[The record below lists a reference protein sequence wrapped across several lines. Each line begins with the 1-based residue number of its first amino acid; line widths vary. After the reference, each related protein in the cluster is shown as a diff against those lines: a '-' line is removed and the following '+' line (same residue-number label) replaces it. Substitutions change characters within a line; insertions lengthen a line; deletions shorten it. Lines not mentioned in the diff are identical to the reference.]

1 MDSGP
6 IESNSFSR
14 TSSMQNNKN
23 PINQSIN
30 YLSND
35 QKSSFLGNLPTV
47 ILWTVVP
54 LFIIGFIAGGFI
66 LGAVHNAV
74 LLILVVC
81 LFGAVVLLLIWNCCM
96 GHRSVTRFVSRYP
109 SFGLDEAKDGQY
121 VKITGVSCHT
131 LSSIQWMYILFFYFH
146 CKINVFL
153 LMLMTV
159 VSPCP
164 TSRYI
169 LLCWKYFSVI
179 EMPINRQM

>member
-74 LLILVVC
+74 LLIIVAC
-81 LFGAVVLLLIWNCCM
+81 LFGAVVMLLIWNSCM
-96 GHRSVTRFVSRYP
+96 GRRAVTTFVSRYP

-121 VKITGVSCHT
+121 VKITGVSRPNP
-131 LSSIQWMYILFFYFH
+131 YFNTNN
-146 CKINVFL
+146 NVFFL
-153 LMLMTV
+153 LIGNALLVFMLFIQ
-159 VSPCP
+159 
-164 TSRYI
+164 TSSFLI
-169 LLCWKYFSVI
+169 INQSTECLENEVI
-179 EMPINRQM
+179 IS